1 MFLNTTNGHI
11 EYNFTFNDI
20 AYFKTQLD
28 CKGQYIINEI
38 VFYNYLKLYTLNI
51 YTKNKEIYITLD
63 IYIKKVY
70 ILFIYTNINHI
81 YSLLTI
87 FQHKK
92 KYPPALVSCFPHAF
106 QLYYFRY
113 IVIPTTNPVST
124 QYRVEG
130 GNTFLVIRSF

>member
-1 MFLNTTNGHI
+1 MDILNKTSLLMILHI
-11 EYNFTFNDI
+11 SRHN
-20 AYFKTQLD
+20 

-70 ILFIYTNINHI
+70 ILFIYTNIKHI

-113 IVIPTTNPVST
+113 IVIPTTNPIFKDKK
-124 QYRVEG
+124 YA
-130 GNTFLVIRSF
+130 LYILH